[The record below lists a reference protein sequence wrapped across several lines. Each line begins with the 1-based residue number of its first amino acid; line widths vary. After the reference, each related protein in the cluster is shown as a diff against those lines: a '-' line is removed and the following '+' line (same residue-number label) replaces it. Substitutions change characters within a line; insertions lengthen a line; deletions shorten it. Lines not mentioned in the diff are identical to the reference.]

1 MLFFLS
7 LVLLAAP
14 HRVTDDTGCNKG
26 LDANNELDGEI
37 ICTFGDGTKKYEGVY
52 AHGKRVGLAKSW
64 RQNGVLASVDRFV
77 DGKRDGLCEEYGPD
91 GLLTESCVYKADLK
105 DGRCKLHGREGKL
118 REERLYVAGQQRG
131 AFTAYWPNGKVVERG
146 ALDESGR
153 PHGVKER
160 FREDG
165 TPDSLETYVH
175 GEKDGV
181 EREWHPNGKLRR
193 ETWWKKNVQHG
204 LMKDFHENGGPQSE
218 SCYQDGARVT
228 GTNLCTGKSGPE
240 VVTRFLPDGKPYETT
255 AVKDG
260 KRNGEHQQFDRDG
273 KLSFSERFVDD
284 VRDGPQR
291 EFKAGVLQR
300 ELNFVAGKR
309 QGLEKRFFEDGK
321 LAEETTWQAERK
333 VALTTYWMNG
343 KKKLVEKRDGDV
355 LLRTRWYDDG
365 TQEGEETLRVGYD
378 REVRDGP
385 AREWSEKGTLIEV
398 SNWKAGR
405 RDGTQKAFFAKNG
418 APWFTEEWSG
428 GARRAR
434 IEWGE
439 DGAVVKDEKYNA
451 DGSRQ

>member
-105 DGRCKLHGREGKL
+105 DGRCKLYGREGKL

-204 LMKDFHENGGPQSE
+204 LTTT
-218 SCYQDGARVT
+218 ARRKAKRPCAS
-228 GTNLCTGKSGPE
+228 GTTGKC
-240 VVTRFLPDGKPYETT
+240 VT
-255 AVKDG
+255 
-260 KRNGEHQQFDRDG
+260 
-273 KLSFSERFVDD
+273 
-284 VRDGPQR
+284 
-291 EFKAGVLQR
+291 
-300 ELNFVAGKR
+300 
-309 QGLEKRFFEDGK
+309 
-321 LAEETTWQAERK
+321 
-333 VALTTYWMNG
+333 
-343 KKKLVEKRDGDV
+343 
-355 LLRTRWYDDG
+355 
-365 TQEGEETLRVGYD
+365 
-378 REVRDGP
+378 
-385 AREWSEKGTLIEV
+385 
-398 SNWKAGR
+398 
-405 RDGTQKAFFAKNG
+405 
-418 APWFTEEWSG
+418 APRAS

-434 IEWGE
+434 SSRSRTGRPG
-439 DGAVVKDEKYNA
+439 DATARRRHSSRRTALPGSPRNGAAARGAHASSGAKTA
-451 DGSRQ
+451 PW

>member
-131 AFTAYWPNGKVVERG
+131 A
-146 ALDESGR
+146 
-153 PHGVKER
+153 
-160 FREDG
+160 
-165 TPDSLETYVH
+165 
-175 GEKDGV
+175 
-181 EREWHPNGKLRR
+181 
-193 ETWWKKNVQHG
+193 
-204 LMKDFHENGGPQSE
+204 
-218 SCYQDGARVT
+218 
-228 GTNLCTGKSGPE
+228 
-240 VVTRFLPDGKPYETT
+240 
-255 AVKDG
+255 
-260 KRNGEHQQFDRDG
+260 
-273 KLSFSERFVDD
+273 
-284 VRDGPQR
+284 
-291 EFKAGVLQR
+291 
-300 ELNFVAGKR
+300 
-309 QGLEKRFFEDGK
+309 
-321 LAEETTWQAERK
+321 
-333 VALTTYWMNG
+333 
-343 KKKLVEKRDGDV
+343 
-355 LLRTRWYDDG
+355 
-365 TQEGEETLRVGYD
+365 
-378 REVRDGP
+378 
-385 AREWSEKGTLIEV
+385 
-398 SNWKAGR
+398 
-405 RDGTQKAFFAKNG
+405 
-418 APWFTEEWSG
+418 PWFTEEWSG